1 VVLNKFI
8 PTNLSEAYRKHLQK
22 HLQKHLRSLSFW
34 ASFFI
39 VLTAFTIPISSTFRS
54 IGVSLS
60 VILLLV
66 DPDPVRRADLK
77 TLFKQKVVLIAL
89 AFFMFSVLACFW
101 STASLHEQWT
111 VLEKYS
117 KLVYLPFFMLAFREP
132 RTRNMAL
139 HAFLLAMLIT
149 CVLLLL
155 KAAGWVHY
163 GGDDPGQMFRN
174 HIMTGYMMVFATY
187 VAAYFAYH
195 ASRLRHQITYGFVA
209 FLLSYQV
216 LFTGTG
222 RMAYMAYALVAA
234 LWIFQIFSWRK
245 ALILASIGGVL
256 FAGAYAINPTMQFLA
271 HQVKDDWG
279 LYHHNKKDTSLGFRL
294 QFHTYAYDLFK
305 RHPWFG
311 NGTGSFAHTF
321 HVENPV
327 PEWSISRAKLLEP
340 HSQYWMVA
348 SELGITGLAL
358 FVLLLGSLCVSCWRT
373 PETRALGCAV
383 LLPMLL
389 GNFTDSLLLYSGTG
403 YFFLLFTALSLASHP
418 KISST
423 SCNQAAASDA
433 ARPPLLQA
441 KASAIQT

>member
-1 VVLNKFI
+1 MALSKFI
-8 PTNLSEAYRKHLQK
+8 PTKLFDDLSRHAI
-22 HLQKHLRSLSFW
+22 SLSFW
-34 ASFFI
+34 SSFFI
-39 VLTAFTIPISSTFRS
+39 VLTAFTIPISSSLRS
-54 IGVSLS
+54 VSVSLS
-60 VILLLV
+60 VVLVLLDRSRHV
-66 DPDPVRRADLK
+66 DLK
-77 TLFKQKVVLIAL
+77 KLYKHNVVLIAFI
-89 AFFMFSVLACFW
+89 FFIFSVLACLW
-101 STASLHEQWT
+101 SSATLQEQWT

-117 KLVYLPFFMLAFREP
+117 KLVYLPFFMLVLREP
-132 RTRNMAL
+132 RIRNITL

-155 KAAGWVHY
+155 KTAGLVHY

-174 HIMTGYMMVFATY
+174 HIMTGYMMVFAAY

-195 ASRLRHQITYGFVA
+195 ASCLRHQIAYGFVV

-222 RMAYMAYALVAA
+222 RMAYIAYALVAA
-234 LWIFQIFSWRK
+234 LWIFQVFSWRK
-245 ALILASIGGVL
+245 ALLLACIGGVL
-256 FAGAYAINPTMQFLA
+256 FTGAYAINPTMQFLA

-294 QFHTYAYDLFK
+294 QFHAYAYDLFK
-305 RHPWFG
+305 RHRWFG
-311 NGTGSFAHTF
+311 HGTGSFAHNF

-327 PEWSISRAKLLEP
+327 PEWSISRSKLLEP

-348 SELGITGLAL
+348 SEFGITGLVL
-358 FVLLLGSLCVSCWRT
+358 FAWLLGSLLQSCWRT

-403 YFFLLFTALSLASHP
+403 YFFLLFTALALASHP

-423 SCNQAAASDA
+423 SYNQAAASHVA
-433 ARPPLLQA
+433 ELPPLQA
-441 KASAIQT
+441 KAGVIQT